1 MPLAPT
7 ADIVGPAVQEGRGV
21 GAFNVIALEHA
32 EALVVGAEA
41 ASAPVILQISENC
54 VDYHGGLE
62 PIATATMA
70 FASRAGV
77 PVALHLDR
85 AEQVQLVEEAVTLGF
100 GSVMFDT
107 SRLDYADKVYYT
119 RAVTAYCH
127 HQGVWVEAE
136 LGATAGNPAGNAAGP
151 HAPGVYTDPAAAA
164 DFVGATGVDALA
176 VAVAGPHATTHTQ
189 ASLDFA
195 LIARLREAVPVPLVL
210 QRTSSLPDV
219 DLARAINSGLT
230 KFDISPHLDRAFTDA
245 VRTHLAQHPE
255 VADTRGYL
263 GAGREA
269 MAYEVTRLLGVLGQP
284 TLFAPV
290 EVTDAPRT
298 PDSSATWMLRRRM

>member
-7 ADIVGPAVQEGRGV
+7 ADIVAPAVQEGRGV

-41 ASAPVILQISENC
+41 ASRPVILQISENC
-54 VDYHGGLE
+54 VDHHGGLE
-62 PIATATMA
+62 PIAAATMA
-70 FASRAGV
+70 FASQAGV
-77 PVALHLDR
+77 PVALHLDH
-85 AEQVQLVEEAVTLGF
+85 ADQVQLVEEAVTLGF

-136 LGATAGNPAGNAAGP
+136 LGTSGGVADP
-151 HAPGVYTDPAAAA
+151 HAPGIHTDPAQAA

-176 VAVAGPHATTHTQ
+176 VAVTGRHATAQTP

-195 LIARLREAVPVPLVL
+195 LIAQLRETVPVPLVL
-210 QRTSSLPDV
+210 HGASVLPDV
-219 DLARAINSGLT
+219 DLARAVNTGLT
-230 KFDISPHLDRAFTDA
+230 KFDISPHLDTAFTHA
-245 VRTHLAQHPE
+245 VRTHLSQHPDA
-255 VADTRGYL
+255 VDTREYL

-269 MAYEVTRLLGVLGQP
+269 MAYEVTRLLGVLSQP
-284 TLFAPV
+284 TLFSPAEETGP
-290 EVTDAPRT
+290 PRT
-298 PDSSATWMLRRRM
+298 PDTSATWMLRRRM